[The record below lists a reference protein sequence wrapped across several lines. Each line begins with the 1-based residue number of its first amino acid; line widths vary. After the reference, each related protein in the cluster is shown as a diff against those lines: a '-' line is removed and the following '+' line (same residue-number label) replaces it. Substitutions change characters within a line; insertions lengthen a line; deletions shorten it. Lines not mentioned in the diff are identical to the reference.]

1 MLSIKGRLEMDNF
14 NNNNNNGYNSS
25 PYGGN
30 QQGGYNNG
38 FYHYNGAQGSYYS
51 GNNEGYGRP
60 MYGAGVQGTNEYSYH
75 PADQNKKKSHVMPA
89 VIAVVCVFVIGIG
102 SVAGYN
108 LFAAGRVN
116 DDSSSIAMTKQAGT
130 PKKNNASAASTVDR
144 TDLPTIEQL
153 STPDDALSIPDIVE
167 LVSPSV
173 VGISCT
179 GSGYVATGTGII
191 LSEDGYIITNAHVVS
206 KSVDG
211 SGISVMLHDSYNTD
225 KDKDALAVNK
235 NNFIDAE
242 LVGRDTQS
250 DIAVLKINKKD
261 LKPATMGKSSEI
273 KVGEASIVIGNP
285 LGFELKGS
293 VTAGIISATDRTLS
307 VEDRTMKL
315 IQTDASINSGNSGG
329 PLINAYGQVI
339 GITSVK
345 VSSTYGEGLGFAIPI
360 DEALPIINDLMEYG
374 YVTGRPTLGWSGK
387 NITEIYSQYYKVPQG
402 FYVSDMTSGGPAE
415 QAGIQIGDIIVGVN
429 GTTITTVEEINK
441 IVEQFKAGDTVTIAY
456 YRNDKLNSVDVV
468 LGDAAETGKG
478 ADTQSDNYSGRDGY
492 DNYDDYDDY
501 DLFRRF
507 YGYGF

>member
-1 MLSIKGRLEMDNF
+1 MNEF
-14 NNNNNNGYNSS
+14 NNNNNNNTGGFGNSTDPQRGNYTGYD
-25 PYGGN
+25 
-30 QQGGYNNG
+30 NG
-38 FYHYNGAQGSYYS
+38 FYHYNGAQGSYFS
-51 GNNEGYGRP
+51 GGEQHRDPFGRP
-60 MYGAGVQGTNEYSYH
+60 PVYNTNEYSYQ
-75 PADQNKKKSHVMPA
+75 PTATAPKKSKAMPVIITLAAAA
-89 VIAVVCVFVIGIG
+89 VLGVG
-102 SVAGYN
+102 SVAGYH
-108 LFAAGRVN
+108 LISGGRGSSN
-116 DDSSSIAMTKQAGT
+116 DSSVTQLEGSA
-130 PKKNNASAASTVDR
+130 KNSSSSADSETTVDR
-144 TDLPTIEQL
+144 TDLPTLEQL
-153 STPDDALSIPDIVE
+153 STPSDAMSIPDIVE

-173 VGISCT
+173 VGVSCT
-179 GSGYVATGTGII
+179 GATSAATGTGII
-191 LSEDGYIITNAHVVS
+191 LSDDGYIITNAHVVS
-206 KSVDG
+206 GSSDG
-211 SGISVMLHDSYNTD
+211 SGISVMLHDSYYK
-225 KDKDALAVNK
+225 KDDSSKEGADDTK
-235 NNFIDAE
+235 NNFITAE
-242 LVGRDTQS
+242 LVGRDTQA
-250 DIAVLKINKKD
+250 DIAVLKIDRKD
-261 LKPATMGKSSEI
+261 LKPATLGKSAEI

-415 QAGIQIGDIIVGVN
+415 QAGIEIGDIIVGVN

-441 IVEQFKAGDTVTIAY
+441 IVEEFKAGDTVTIAF
-456 YRNDKLNSVDVV
+456 YRDDKLNSVDVV

-478 ADTQSDNYSGRDGY
+478 ADTQSDNYGGH
-492 DNYDDYDDY
+492 DNYDGYDDY

-507 YGYGF
+507 YGFGF

>member
-1 MLSIKGRLEMDNF
+1 MSDF
-14 NNNNNNGYNSS
+14 NNNNYSGYNSNND
-25 PYGGN
+25 P
-30 QQGGYNNG
+30 QRGGYTGYENG
-38 FYHYNGAQGSYYS
+38 FYHYNGAQGNFYS
-51 GNNEGYGRP
+51 GDRQRDAYGRP
-60 MYGAGVQGTNEYSYH
+60 PVYGNSTNEYSYQ
-75 PADQNKKKSHVMPA
+75 PTASAPKKSRVMPA
-89 VIAVVCVFVIGIG
+89 VIAILVVAVVGVG
-102 SVAGYN
+102 SVAGYQ
-108 LFAAGRVN
+108 LISGGTGKT
-116 DDSSSIAMTKQAGT
+116 DSSSVTTSDTAPGSI
-130 PKKNNASAASTVDR
+130 KNTANEATSTVDR

-153 STPDDALSIPDIVE
+153 STPSDALSIPEIVE
-167 LVSPSV
+167 QVSPSV
-173 VGISCT
+173 VGVSCT
-179 GSGYVATGTGII
+179 GSASAATGTGII
-191 LSEDGYIITNAHVVS
+191 LSADGYIITNAHVVS
-206 KSVDG
+206 MSSDG
-211 SGISVMLHDSYNTD
+211 SGISVMLHDSYYADDSSTD
-225 KDKDALAVNK
+225 SSSSD
-235 NNFIDAE
+235 NFITAE
-242 LVGRDTQS
+242 LVGRDTQA
-250 DIAVLKINKKD
+250 DIAVLKIDRDD
-261 LKPATMGKSSEI
+261 LKPATLGKSAEI

-387 NITEIYSQYYKVPQG
+387 NITEIYSQYYKVPEG

-415 QAGIQIGDIIVGVN
+415 QAGIQIGDIVVGVN

-441 IVEQFKAGDTVTIAY
+441 IVEDFKAGDTVTIAY
-456 YRNDKLNSVDVV
+456 YRNDKINSVDVI

-478 ADTQSDNYSGRDGY
+478 ADTQSDNYNGYNGY
-492 DNYDDYDDY
+492 DNYGGYDDYDDY

-507 YGYGF
+507 YGFGF

>member
-1 MLSIKGRLEMDNF
+1 MDNF
-14 NNNNNNGYNSS
+14 NNGNNNFGYNNNGYNGYNGSA
-25 PYGGN
+25 N
-30 QQGGYNNG
+30 QQQGGINSG
-38 FYHYNGAQGSYYS
+38 FYHYNGAQGSYYD
-51 GNNEGYGRP
+51 GRNDGYGSP
-60 MYGAGVQGTNEYSYH
+60 MYGAGGTNEYSYR
-75 PADQNKKKSHVMPA
+75 PVDSSKKKNRIMPA
-89 VIAVVCVFVIGIG
+89 VIAVACVFVLGIG

-108 LFAAGRVN
+108 LITGGAKA
-116 DDSSSIAMTKQAGT
+116 DESSSGAVTKQ
-130 PKKNNASAASTVDR
+130 NAAAKQNSKPASTVDR
-144 TDLPTIEQL
+144 SNLPTIEQL
-153 STPDDALSIPDIVE
+153 STPDDALSIPEIVD

-206 KSVDG
+206 KSTDG

-225 KDKDALAVNK
+225 TDTDTGNKDD
-235 NNFIDAE
+235 NFIKAE

-250 DIAVLKINKKD
+250 DIAVLKIDKSG
-261 LKPATMGKSSEI
+261 LKPAEMGKSGEI

-293 VTAGIISATDRTLS
+293 VTAGIISATDRTLT

-374 YVTGRPTLGWSGK
+374 YVTGRPTLGISGK
-387 NITEIYSQYYKVPQG
+387 NITEIYSQYYKVPVG
-402 FYVSDMTSGGPAE
+402 FFVTDMTSGGPAE
-415 QAGIQIGDIIVGVN
+415 QAGIQIGDIIVGIN
-429 GTTITTVEEINK
+429 GTTVQTIDDINAIK
-441 IVEQFKAGDTVTIAY
+441 EQFKAGDTITVAY
-456 YRNDKLNSVDVV
+456 YREDKINSVELT
-468 LGDAAETGKG
+468 LGDAAETGKE
-478 ADTQSDNYSGRDGY
+478 ADTQSDNGY
-492 DNYDDYDDY
+492 GGGYGGYDDYDS
-501 DLFRRF
+501 FRNF
-507 YGYGF
+507 YGGFGF